1 MRHETTARR
10 KISCFA
16 LCVLILAL
24 GLSAEAQQPEKI
36 ARVGFLGVSASR
48 SADRTNSFRQGLR
61 ELGYAEGKNLAIEYR
76 WADGI
81 VERLPARAAEL
92 VALNLDVIV
101 VSGGSAAI
109 AAAQNATRK
118 IPIIFSGSSDPV
130 ASGFVASL
138 ARPGGNLT
146 GVTIGGPELYGKRL
160 ELIKESVPT
169 ASRVGFLF
177 NPSIPAAK
185 LLLRE
190 TVASATAIGAQ
201 IDLLEVRTTDDFD
214 GAFAA
219 ASRAKSGA
227 LSAAQSPPITDHRK
241 RILDLAAKSRLPAIY
256 ADREWPD
263 SGGLMSYGPNYVEQ
277 FRRAAWYV
285 DKILKGTK
293 PADLP
298 VEQPMKFELV
308 INLKAAK
315 QIGLTIPP
323 NVLVRADKVIK

>member
-36 ARVGFLGVSASR
+36 ARVGFLGASASR
-48 SADRTNSFRQGLR
+48 SADRTNSFRQRLR

-101 VSGGSAAI
+101 VSGGSA
-109 AAAQNATRK
+109 
-118 IPIIFSGSSDPV
+118 
-130 ASGFVASL
+130 
-138 ARPGGNLT
+138 
-146 GVTIGGPELYGKRL
+146 ELYGKRL

-201 IDLLEVRTTDDFD
+201 IDLLEVRPPTILTVPLLQQVEPNQVLCPQPSLPQ
-214 GAFAA
+214 
-219 ASRAKSGA
+219 SR
-227 LSAAQSPPITDHRK
+227 IT
-241 RILDLAAKSRLPAIY
+241 
-256 ADREWPD
+256 ET
-263 SGGLMSYGPNYVEQ
+263 G
-277 FRRAAWYV
+277 F
-285 DKILKGTK
+285 
-293 PADLP
+293 
-298 VEQPMKFELV
+298 
-308 INLKAAK
+308 
-315 QIGLTIPP
+315 
-323 NVLVRADKVIK
+323 